1 MHIGTL
7 IIGDEILTGRRND
20 KHLAHVIEALAG
32 RGLGLAWARYAGD
45 DEALL
50 QRELREIL
58 SRADLCFCFGGI
70 GATPDDR
77 TRQAV
82 AAAHGVALRRHPDAV
97 REIEARFG
105 DAAYPNRILM
115 ADLPEGASIVPNPF
129 NRIPGFSL
137 GHIHCLPGFPE
148 MAWPMLDWVL
158 DERYPGLRAEKPAQ
172 YVLVLQGVHESEII
186 DLMAAIIQAHPK
198 VKVSS
203 LPRFLPDG
211 GREIELGVR
220 GPERD
225 AAAALEQ
232 MKGLLQARS
241 QPFAVP

>member
-20 KHLAHVIEALAG
+20 KHLAHVIEALAS

-50 QRELREIL
+50 QRELREIQ

-82 AAAHGVALRRHPDAV
+82 AVAHGVALRRHPDAV

-137 GHIHCLPGFPE
+137 DHIHCLPGFPE

-172 YVLVLQGVHESEII
+172 YVLVLQGVHESESI
-186 DLMAAIIQAHPK
+186 DLMTAIIHAHPK

-225 AAAALEQ
+225 AAAALEAL
-232 MKGLLQARS
+232 KGLLRARS